1 MSGLGMSLIMAFLHL
16 TGKYP
21 AEMALLYMSVSLNI
35 AESGRCDRMVLFI
48 PLSPGLVLL
57 RLLIVSNF
65 FGGYHHV
72 CEVCAESG
80 CVRIIIG
87 DCSLYIISDVL

>member
-1 MSGLGMSLIMAFLHL
+1 MAFFHL
-16 TGKYP
+16 SGKYP

-35 AESGRCDRMVLFI
+35 AESGRCDRMVLF
-48 PLSPGLVLL
+48 SPAFTRAGTLNTFNY
-57 RLLIVSNF
+57 VSNF

-72 CEVCAESG
+72 CKVCSESG